1 MLQKFQQISVNIIKE
16 PADRRSSLLSAV
28 IVAESL
34 ILGPLILRDIIL
46 LAPFIRNNQSETCS
60 RNFKNV
66 MEPKV
71 SIEVEQ

>member
-16 PADRRSSLLSAV
+16 PAGKRSSLLSAV

-34 ILGPLILRDIIL
+34 ILGTLILRDIIL

-66 MEPKV
+66 YVAK
-71 SIEVEQ
+71 S

>member
-16 PADRRSSLLSAV
+16 PAGKRSSLLSAV

-34 ILGPLILRDIIL
+34 ILGTLILRDIIL
-46 LAPFIRNNQSETCS
+46 LVPFIRNNQSETSS